1 MYTVFVQ
8 IELVLLLFLC
18 IFSWIAG
25 VKASRLL
32 YSRNRER
39 MHRKASKL
47 LFWSWFLAVPAAA
60 IGGVAFWMQQSFDP
74 LFWQDRLFIHAP
86 LVLLPIAGIWLMAV
100 PKLWKL
106 RKMTGSQADPADIEA
121 SSLDASVY
129 QKAAEPGLV
138 VPFQIMALGALTALY
153 FALVPPIPFQWIAIA
168 VPAALFLA
176 ASAGLWWRHA
186 LRCKQIGKL
195 EVYTVPALWKR
206 ALTMTGVLAVCAA
219 AIAFLIDYGMKN
231 SHLPAELNMAS
242 GVAEYGNGTSTA
254 DMSTHQHH
262 MSVGGMNTTTG
273 SKAKLVSV
281 TDLTGPRTGTP
292 DRQFTLT
299 AQKQTVQLSSG
310 KMVDAWTYN
319 GQIPGTELRMK
330 EGELVEVTLVN
341 QDIEQGVTLH
351 WHGLDV
357 PNAEDGV
364 AGATQNAVMPG
375 ETYTYRFRAEQVGTF
390 WYHSHQVSQEAVN
403 KGLFGALIVEP
414 KEPKVSAPVQAER
427 QAEQGQPAQ
436 SVQPARLQEKDITV
450 LTHVWKNAGFALG
463 ASDTVERM
471 TIAPGT
477 PVRMRLI
484 NTDDWVTQKYT
495 LVGTHF
501 EVAAIDGTSLNKP
514 DVLANT
520 HLELTTGGRYDITF
534 VMPEHPVFLSVG
546 GKQDLGVFM
555 TPDGQGD
562 IPVIPATVPF
572 NALHYG
578 QKAATPFDENSKFT
592 REFTMILDNKLG
604 FYNGNFDFLYT
615 LNGEV
620 FPNTPMFMVKEGDLV
635 KTTIVN
641 RGSVEHPMHLHGH
654 HVLVLS
660 HNGKPSTGTPWWSD
674 TLDVR
679 PGDTYEVAFIANN
692 PGLWMDHCHNLTHA
706 AAGMTMHLMY
716 EGITTPFSVGSSTHN
731 HPE

>member
-1 MYTVFVQ
+1 MYSAFVPT
-8 IELVLLLFLC
+8 ELVLILLLC
-18 IFSWIAG
+18 LFSWIAS

-39 MHRKASKL
+39 MHRKARKL

-60 IGGVAFWMQQSFDP
+60 IGGVAYWMQQSFDP
-74 LFWQDRLFIHAP
+74 LFWQDRLFIHTP
-86 LVLLPIAGIWLMAV
+86 LVLLPIAAIWFMAV

-106 RKMTGSQADPADIEA
+106 RKMTSNQGNPADATVDSIEI
-121 SSLDASVY
+121 SVY
-129 QKAAEPGLV
+129 QAAAAPGLI
-138 VPFQIMALGALTALY
+138 VPFQMMPLGALTALY
-153 FALVPPIPFQWIAIA
+153 FALVPPVPFQWIKIGIPVALYLLVTIA
-168 VPAALFLA
+168 
-176 ASAGLWWRHA
+176 LWWRHSF
-186 LRCKQIGKL
+186 RCMQIGKL
-195 EVYTVPALWKR
+195 EVYAVPALWKR
-206 ALTMTGVLAVCAA
+206 ALTMTGVLAVIAA
-219 AIAFLIDYGMKN
+219 AVGLLINYGTNN
-231 SHLPAELNMAS
+231 SQLPAELNMAS
-242 GVAEYGNGTSTA
+242 GIAEYGKGAVAS
-254 DMSTHQHH
+254 DMTTHQHH
-262 MSVGGMNTTTG
+262 MNADSTMSTMAG
-273 SKAKLVSV
+273 SNGKLVSV
-281 TDLTGPRTGTP
+281 TELTGPQAGTP

-299 AQKQTVQLSSG
+299 AQKQIVQLSSG
-310 KMVDAWTYN
+310 KKVDAWTFN
-319 GQIPGTELRMK
+319 GQIPGPELRVR
-330 EGELVEVTLVN
+330 EGELIEVTLVN

-375 ETYTYRFRAEQVGTF
+375 ETYTYRFRAEQAGTF
-390 WYHSHQVSQEAVN
+390 WYHSHQDSQEAVS

-414 KEPKVSAPVQAER
+414 K
-427 QAEQGQPAQ
+427 QPDQKTELTQPTQTIQHAQ
-436 SVQPARLQEKDITV
+436 PQEKDMTV
-450 LTHVWKNAGFALG
+450 LTHEWKNADLAIG

-495 LVGTHF
+495 LTGTHF

-534 VMPEHPVFLSVG
+534 IMPEHPVFLSVG
-546 GKQDLGVFM
+546 SKKNLGVFM
-555 TPDGQGD
+555 SPDGQGD
-562 IPVIPATVPF
+562 LPEIPATTPF
-572 NALHYG
+572 DPLHYG
-578 QKAATPFDENSKFT
+578 QKAATPFDANSKFT

-604 FYNGNFDFLYT
+604 FYNGNFNFLYT

-620 FPNTPMFMVKEGDLV
+620 FPNTPMFMVREGDLV

-641 RGSVEHPMHLHGH
+641 RGVVEHPMHLHGH

-660 HNGKPSTGTPWWSD
+660 HNGKPSTGSPWWSD
-674 TLDVR
+674 TLEVR
-679 PGDTYEVAFIANN
+679 PGDTYEVAFIADN

-706 AAGMTMHLMY
+706 ASGMTMHLMY
-716 EGITTPFSVGSSTHN
+716 EGITTPFAVGSSTHN